1 MGKKSESKLEN
12 SVFQMML
19 QDDEKAKAAANTFYP
34 DGVIAPFSLSSEQ
47 NPFASLLTQVKTPSA
62 PQTPTQEQL
71 AELCQLIRANVKQGK
86 LGNVEIQLN
95 KGRQMS
101 DKQLLPLGNTAIKLR
116 IGTDEPKYFFIKA
129 GDTLNASIFLSSD
142 VATTIM
148 VIEDENGDDF
158 FLFLSEFHMLSLREN
173 PDPRKEV
180 GLMTSFES
188 LTSKVY
194 SSIIFAYSLNPIKNL
209 LLSEWLLAEWKR
221 ANNALLQHD
230 NESVGG
236 ESHK

>member
-1 MGKKSESKLEN
+1 MSKKNKPQLEDRII
-12 SVFQMML
+12 QMMV

-142 VATTIM
+142 VAATIM

-194 SSIIFAYSLNPIKNL
+194 SSVIFASTLNPIKNL
-209 LLSEWLLAEWKR
+209 LLSEWLQTAWQRAKDAASKSSEAER
-221 ANNALLQHD
+221 GETHD
-230 NESVGG
+230 
-236 ESHK
+236 